1 MDSSKIRNDD
11 GQKPHFSDPDQLLL
25 EAELRCKEDVALL
38 AAVNERLVTPQ
49 RVKISLDDL

>member
-1 MDSSKIRNDD
+1 MASPKIHNDD
-11 GQKPHFSDPDQLLL
+11 GKKPHFSDPDQLLL
-25 EAELRCKEDVALL
+25 DAELRCKEDVALI